1 MVFGFDDDIQASCIS
16 STHLP
21 AQPSGFYQKMII
33 LSSIVKFP
41 IQITLATRAPAY
53 KPGEGG
59 RLAKLYSTGRP
70 YYGPKKKVR
79 TSYGPK
85 KNTTT
90 TTIIIIIIII
100 IMIHDFRLSA
110 TRLHQPSGHQC

>member
-21 AQPSGFYQKMII
+21 VQPSGFHQKMII
-33 LSSIVKFP
+33 LSSIIKFT

-79 TSYGPK
+79 TYYANWAPRGSNK
-85 KNTTT
+85 KNKKNV
-90 TTIIIIIIII
+90 
-100 IMIHDFRLSA
+100 
-110 TRLHQPSGHQC
+110 GV